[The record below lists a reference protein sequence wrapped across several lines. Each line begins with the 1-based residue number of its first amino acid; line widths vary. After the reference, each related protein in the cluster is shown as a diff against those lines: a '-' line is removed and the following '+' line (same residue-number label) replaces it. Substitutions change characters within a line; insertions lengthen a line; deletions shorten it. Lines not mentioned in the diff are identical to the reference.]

1 MAYFNPNQ
9 PIVQSALTL
18 APTHLNTQIAKG
30 VLDIMTSKEANDRA
44 NAELA
49 MMQELHPERLRQ
61 MQLSNTGL
69 ELLNDYNTV
78 RNLYADDTFKTNLDF
93 TKANIDSTKASTGLT
108 NENIKAKQLDNATTE
123 FANEMYK
130 RYYNT
135 GSTGSAALDRDMSL
149 VHQGNVA
156 PGYNGNPVNTQA
168 QEMID
173 TLTANPKA
181 GVATDVTNKM
191 EVKVKGTPTQD
202 NPTAEEVDEVMIG
215 KKPLSKMSKKEQ
227 VAARADMT
235 RRHANELIVTL
246 MDGTQ
251 MDYRDVPE
259 EKLQEIV
266 VPGQD
271 YSNGVNPF
279 NWVEAKEYY
288 GGIIDQQRAEL
299 NAFDKI
305 LYKKDYEEQV
315 ANEKKTP
322 VEQAM
327 GDPKVYKD
335 YNPSI
340 FDHQDSTKNNRYI
353 TGRSKDSMT
362 AEEKED
368 AVPLTPGSTLYKV
381 GNIAI
386 SVPKDLSQE
395 EKQELV
401 DSVSGVFGSS
411 VDIDKLEKIG
421 TVYGENKRG
430 KLQGKAF
437 VTFSDL
443 GSDVNRIVSA
453 NDMFGTGLA
462 FNSKV
467 AKNAASY
474 QNKTVENFK
483 AQGDAIFKTVEGL
496 DKPSANEGLKS
507 VQSTLQAIKGEEAFK
522 KLDTLEGKKGKDLFN
537 KEVAIYLAETMPT
550 YLSGEIRFKDSAI
563 TRQKF
568 LDAVTTPPEKDESI
582 DAYYNRLGRENKLNF
597 FGDKYSSLGR
607 SFSDFVYAAYKMTEE
622 NKTNFMSNS
631 ETKRKFRDVDTG
643 HVTEIPYF
651 NDKVLTSV
659 DKYLKNLKRTEAE
672 NSSNSYNKSYS
683 NVAKRKIDL
692 TDALINGNT
701 D

>member
-49 MMQELHPERLRQ
+49 MMQELHPERVRQ

-108 NENIKAKQLDNATTE
+108 NENIKAKQLDNAMTK

-135 GSTGSAALDRDMSL
+135 GSTGSTALDRDMSL
-149 VHQGNVA
+149 IHQGNIV
-156 PGYNGNPVNTQA
+156 PGNPVQSPA

-181 GVATDVTNKM
+181 GVSTNVTNKM
-191 EVKVKGTPTQD
+191 EVKVKETPTQD
-202 NPTAEEVDEVMIG
+202 NPTAEEVDEIMIG
-215 KKPLSKMSKKEQ
+215 NKPLSKMSKKEQ
-227 VAARADMT
+227 VAARADIT
-235 RRHANELIVTL
+235 RRHADEMQVTL
-246 MDGTQ
+246 MDGTR
-251 MDYRDVPE
+251 MDYRDVPP
-259 EKLQEIV
+259 EKRQEIV

-271 YSNGVNPF
+271 YSNGVSPF
-279 NWVEAKEYY
+279 NWVEAEEYY
-288 GGIIDQQRAEL
+288 GDISSRQSAEL
-299 NAFDKI
+299 NAFDKVF
-305 LYKKDYEEQV
+305 YKKDNEEQV
-315 ANEKKTP
+315 VNARKTP

-327 GDPKVYKD
+327 GDPKIYKD

-340 FDHQDSTKNNRYI
+340 FDHQDSTKDNRYI
-353 TGRSKDSMT
+353 TGRSKESMT
-362 AEEKED
+362 AEERED
-368 AVPLTPGSTLYKV
+368 AIPLTPGSTLYKV

-386 SVPKDLSQE
+386 NVPKELTQE
-395 EKQELV
+395 EKQELG

-421 TVYGENKRG
+421 TIYGENQRG
-430 KLQGKAF
+430 KLKGKAF

-453 NDMFGTGLA
+453 NDLFGTGLA
-462 FNSKV
+462 FTSKV
-467 AKNAASY
+467 AKNATSY

-483 AQGDAIFKTVEGL
+483 AQGNAIFKTVEGL

-507 VQSTLQAIKGEEAFK
+507 IQAAVQAVKGEEAFK
-522 KLDTLEGKKGKDLFN
+522 ALDTLKGKKGKDLFN

-550 YLSGEIRFKDSAI
+550 YLSGEIRLKDSAI

-568 LDAVTTPPEKDESI
+568 LEAVTTPPDKDESI
-582 DAYYNRLGRENKLNF
+582 DAYYNRLGQDGKLNF
-597 FGDKYSSLGR
+597 FGDKHSSLGR
-607 SFSDFVYAAYKMTEE
+607 NFSDFVYAAYKMTEE
-622 NKTNFMSNS
+622 GKFNFMSNS

-651 NDKVLTSV
+651 NDKVLSSI
-659 DKYLKNLKRTEAE
+659 DKYLKDRKRAEAE
-672 NSSNSYNKSYS
+672 KSSASYNEANR
-683 NVAKRKIDL
+683 NVAKKKIDL
-692 TDALINGNT
+692 ASAIINGNT